1 MAKQPK
7 IDQYGLGDEV
17 LRLKSEGYSLREIA
31 SKLNTQYNVTLQFKD
46 VDRYLKKNFDK
57 TVVAG
62 AKDEETRDRARKL
75 IEEAEDEFRAVRD
88 ELWEYIQDLKQK
100 GDLSSRRVLALSA
113 LVKTFDSIL
122 KTAGA
127 ITKTKEVTTTERTLI
142 LDMAKNAGLAAQNL
156 EKEGYV
162 VVRKKKKQEQET

>member
-7 IDQYGLGDEV
+7 IDQYGLGEEV

-31 SKLNTQYNVTLQFKD
+31 SKLNAQYNVSLQFKD

-57 TVVAG
+57 TSIAG
-62 AKDEETRDRARKL
+62 ARDDETRDRARK
-75 IEEAEDEFRAVRD
+75 IIDEAEQEFRAIRD

-100 GDLSSRRVLALSA
+100 GDLSIRRVAALQT
-113 LVKTFDSIL
+113 LIKTFDSIL

-127 ITKTKEVTTTERTLI
+127 ITKKKEVTTTERTLI

-162 VVRKKKKQEQET
+162 VVKKKKKQEEET